1 MPDDVNN
8 PKSNLSNCMCI
19 SSESCVSIVTFD
31 FLCSKMNLPWSLL
44 LLIGITSTSS
54 SCPAC
59 CIWNVTTTQASVKQK
74 STGNSCGCT
83 VTLRELIELESNTS
97 TLENDNGC
105 LRKELILNSGVHH
118 LYGNDSTSELKLE
131 FRNLSRVVIRGYTYA
146 TIKCTNQSLSFLF
159 KNISTIQIQNTHID
173 DCGDLKRF
181 KRKSIRNMIIVIIK
195 EAFFST
201 EIVNSKLT
209 NAGMSV
215 HALTHNNNTKATI
228 KLERTVVEN
237 LASYSHST
245 NAVLHLKNHEVLS
258 PSSQIIATVL
268 LKNVTAKYNNRP
280 FLEASEFDE
289 TLVLLSGDNIFSHN
303 IGTIIKVTERLY
315 YTKDNRSLYDVSGH
329 HDTLVLITGKN
340 LFSNNK
346 GTVIKLENL
355 WNNLTFSRAEVS
367 FINNTQSSDLTT
379 TDIPIYFGGGA
390 ILFRASKLSF
400 NSNNGGIL
408 ARYSRIAFSECTSV
422 QFINNN
428 HQRSGHTIV
437 YPPIHVEAGVLSFE
451 HTSVVLNNNQG
462 GIVMEENTKIMFRD
476 NVSIQFINNNRLPS
490 GGALSLV
497 SADSIIVFNASS
509 LRITLNFTNNTADKG
524 GAIYVK
530 DSRSIR
536 PVFDFQCDP
545 SLVEMTFSNNSAL
558 YGGNHIYGGWVDW
571 TVDSESGNISYNS
584 AINKSLNIETK
595 TKSDIAS
602 CPVRICLCQN
612 DQPDCDITNHI
623 IEVYGYSLSL
633 SLVAVGQRYTPV
645 AAYVTASLESDNSD
659 FNEEQWLHLWPRTE
673 SLQAE
678 CTEIN
683 YRFYSIKEIIHYK
696 PELETCYNINEDF
709 DEVSDR
715 DSKLFK
721 HLSIEVK
728 STPCPLGFI
737 LHRNERR
744 CICDQ
749 SFGLTCDEASIKI
762 IRKEQQWI
770 GVTNEHT
777 KPGEAIGVLTYSPC
791 PFDYCRTDNHSLSI
805 HLEDQDVVCAFNR
818 SGILCG
824 GCRANFSRVLG
835 SSKCKE
841 CSNNIPVIIVI
852 FLGQVLFGLIVVI
865 ALILL
870 DLTVATGT
878 INGLT
883 FYANIIQAQHATFF
897 TQGTANSFLSFFIA
911 RLNLDEGIEL
921 CLYDGL
927 DEYAITWLKIPLPLY
942 MWLFAGI
949 LIVLSRSSSRFSKL
963 IGKNIVQVLA
973 TLFLISYTRLLQLI
987 INVFTYTSL
996 TYPDGYRKKVWYVDG
1011 NVEYFK
1017 GKHIPLFFVTVLF
1030 LSVSLPYTVIL
1041 LTIQLLYKISHYR
1054 LMFWVQR
1061 LKPFFD
1067 AYTGPYKAPHRYWTG
1082 LLLVVRGILLALFST
1097 FQCTNSVFNILF
1109 IIVVTFV
1116 LVGWLSLAKGVYE
1129 SFLNN
1134 FLEIAFLCN
1143 LGITSA
1149 VVLVDRQHT
1158 KVAIYISTGTA
1169 FITFVCIILYHVVK
1183 QLLLTKLGSKVK
1195 GRLLSTRLSKG
1206 KDGDI
1211 VNKKLTVNS
1220 QSLSGGQV
1228 HNTVTSTTVELKE
1241 PLLVAE
1247 GNL

>member
-1 MPDDVNN
+1 
-8 PKSNLSNCMCI
+8 
-19 SSESCVSIVTFD
+19 
-31 FLCSKMNLPWSLL
+31 MNLLFSLL

-59 CIWNVTTTQASVKQK
+59 CIWNVTTTQPSIKQTP
-74 STGNSCGCT
+74 TGNGCGCT

-118 LYGNDSTSELKLE
+118 LYGNDSTYELKLE

-159 KNISTIQIQNTHID
+159 KNISTIQIQNTYID

-195 EAFFST
+195 EALFSM

-215 HALTHNNNTKATI
+215 HAFTNNNDTKVTI
-228 KLERTVVEN
+228 KVERTVVEN

-245 NAVLHLKNHEVLS
+245 DAVLHLKNHEVLS

-289 TLVLLSGDNIFSHN
+289 TLILLNGDNIFSHN
-303 IGTIIKVTERLY
+303 IGTIVKVTERLY
-315 YTKDNRSLYDVSGH
+315 YTKDDRSFYDISGY

-367 FINNTQSSDLTT
+367 FINNTQSSDYTII
-379 TDIPIYFGGGA
+379 DIPVYFSGGA
-390 ILFRASKLSF
+390 IQFRASKLSF
-400 NSNNGGIL
+400 INNNGGIL
-408 ARYSRIAFSECTSV
+408 ARYSRITFSECTSV

-428 HQRSGHTIV
+428 EEAAGVGNTHQRSGHTIAH
-437 YPPIHVEAGVLSFE
+437 PIHAEAGVLSFE
-451 HTSVVLNNNQG
+451 HTSVVFNNNQG
-462 GIVMEENTKIMFRD
+462 GIVTEEYTKITFRD
-476 NVSIQFINNNRLPS
+476 NVTIQFINNNRLQN
-490 GGALSLV
+490 GGALSLA
-497 SADSIIVFNASS
+497 SSDSIIVFNASS
-509 LRITLNFTNNTADKG
+509 LRITLSFTNNTADKG
-524 GAIYVK
+524 GAIYMK
-530 DSRSIR
+530 DSHGIT

-545 SLVEMTFSNNSAL
+545 TLVDMTFSNNSAL

-571 TVDSESGNISYNS
+571 TIDTESGNISYNS
-584 AINKSLNIETK
+584 AINKSLNIKTK

-602 CPVRICLCQN
+602 CPVRICLCHN
-612 DQPDCDITNHI
+612 GHPNCTITNHT
-623 IEVYGYSLSL
+623 IEVHGYSLSL

-645 AAYVTASLESDNSD
+645 AAYITASLESDNSD
-659 FNEEQWLHLWPRTE
+659 SNEEQWLHLWPRTE
-673 SLQAE
+673 SLQAA
-678 CTEIN
+678 CTTIN
-683 YRFYSIKEIIHYK
+683 YKFYSIKEIIHYK

-715 DSKLFK
+715 HSKLFK

-737 LHRNERR
+737 LHRIERR

-749 SFGLTCDEASIKI
+749 LFGLTCDEANIKI
-762 IRKEQQWI
+762 IRKEQEWI
-770 GVTNEHT
+770 GVTNEHI

-841 CSNNIPVIIVI
+841 CSNNIPIIIVI
-852 FLGQVLFGLIVVI
+852 FLGQVLFGLMVVI

-897 TQGTANSFLSFFIA
+897 TQGTAYSFLSFFIA

-949 LIVLSRSSSRFSKL
+949 LIVLSHCSSRFSKL

-1082 LLLVVRGILLALFST
+1082 LLLVVRGILLALFSM
-1097 FQCTNSVFNILF
+1097 FQSTNSLFNLLF
-1109 IIVVTFV
+1109 IIVVIFV
-1116 LVGWLSLAKGVYE
+1116 LVGWFSLAKGVYE

-1134 FLEIAFLCN
+1134 FLEITFLCN

-1195 GRLLSTRLSKG
+1195 GRLTSTCLSKG

-1211 VNKKLTVNS
+1211 VNQNLTESNL
-1220 QSLSGGQV
+1220 SLSGGQV

-1241 PLLVAE
+1241 PLLEAE